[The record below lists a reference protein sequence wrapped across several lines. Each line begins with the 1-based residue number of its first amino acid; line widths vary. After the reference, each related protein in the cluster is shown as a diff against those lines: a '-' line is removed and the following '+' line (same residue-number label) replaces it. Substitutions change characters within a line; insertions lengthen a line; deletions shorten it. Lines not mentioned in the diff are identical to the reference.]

1 LAVLQK
7 VNQEMKTYDIV
18 IHAVGCSGPG
28 ISEIWVAVLDGEELT
43 RHRAPL
49 YASARA
55 LLDRGAS
62 PMATLRMRH
71 RGSATVSMMG
81 MIGALAKFTV
91 VEDDHGPRVA
101 RWQPFDRQLAA
112 AE

>member
-1 LAVLQK
+1 
-7 VNQEMKTYDIV
+7 MKTYDIV
-18 IHAVGCSGPG
+18 IHSVGCSGPG
-28 ISEIWVAVLDGEELT
+28 TSEIWVAVLDGEELI

-55 LLDRGAS
+55 LLNRGAS

-71 RGSATVSMMG
+71 RGSATESMSG
-81 MIGALAKFTV
+81 VLGALAKLTI
-91 VEDDHGPRVA
+91 VEDDDSGPRVV
-101 RWQPFDRQLAA
+101 RWQPRDRQLIA

>member
-1 LAVLQK
+1 
-7 VNQEMKTYDIV
+7 MYDIV
-18 IHAVGCSGPG
+18 IHSAGCSGPG
-28 ISEIWVAVLDGEELT
+28 MSEIWVAVLDGEELT

-71 RGSATVSMMG
+71 QGSATISMTG
-81 MIGALAKFTV
+81 VIGALAKLAV
-91 VEDDHGPRVA
+91 VEDDGGPRVVK
-101 RWQPFDRQLAA
+101 WQPRDRQLIA